1 MMDEVLSYLK
11 AIAGMI
17 GKHDAKTVERFYMHA
32 DANLSDKDARKALNY
47 GSLAMVA
54 DAYKMPIRR
63 AYYGLL
69 FRRAI
74 RKLKKAEA

>member
-1 MMDEVLSYLK
+1 MDEVLSYLK
-11 AIAGMI
+11 AISGMI
-17 GKHDAKTVERFYMHA
+17 GKHDAETVERFYMHA

-54 DAYKMPIRR
+54 DAYRMPLKR
-63 AYYGLL
+63 AYYARL

-74 RKLKKAEA
+74 RKLKKAGA

>member
-1 MMDEVLSYLK
+1 MMNEVLSYLK

-17 GKHDAKTVERFYMHA
+17 GKHDAETVERFYAHA

-54 DAYKMPIRR
+54 DAYKMPLRR
-63 AYYGLL
+63 AYYALL
-69 FRRAI
+69 FRRKVK
-74 RKLKKAEA
+74 KLKKAGA

>member
-1 MMDEVLSYLK
+1 MNEVLGYLK

-17 GKHDAKTVERFYMHA
+17 GKHDAETVERFYMHA
-32 DANLSDKDARKALNY
+32 DANLRTEDERKALNY

-54 DAYKMPIRR
+54 DAYKMPLKR

-69 FRRAI
+69 FRRKI
-74 RKLKKAEA
+74 KKLKKAEA

>member
-1 MMDEVLSYLK
+1 MNEVLSYLK

-17 GKHDAKTVERFYMHA
+17 GRHDAETVERFYAHA

-54 DAYKMPIRR
+54 DAYKMPLRR
-63 AYYGLL
+63 AYYALL
-69 FRRAI
+69 FRCKVK
-74 RKLKKAEA
+74 KLKKARA

>member
-1 MMDEVLSYLK
+1 MDEVLSYLK

-17 GKHDAKTVERFYMHA
+17 GKHDTETIERFYMHA

-54 DAYKMPIRR
+54 DAYQMPFRR
-63 AYYGLL
+63 AYYALL

-74 RKLKKAEA
+74 RKLKKARA

>member
-1 MMDEVLSYLK
+1 MDEVLSYLK

-17 GKHDAKTVERFYMHA
+17 GKHDAETIERFYMHA
-32 DANLSDKDARKALNY
+32 DANLSTKDERKALNY

-54 DAYKMPIRR
+54 DAYQMPIRR

-74 RKLKKAEA
+74 KKLKKAGA

>member
-1 MMDEVLSYLK
+1 MDAVLGYLK

-17 GKHDAKTVERFYMHA
+17 GKQDAKTVERFYAHA
-32 DANLSDKDARKALNY
+32 DANLRTEDERKALNY

-54 DAYKMPIRR
+54 DAYKMPIKR
-63 AYYGLL
+63 AYYAFL

-74 RKLKKAEA
+74 KKLKKAGA